1 MEELIQHLSTQKTAP
16 RLWVERLA
24 IFSEPDAD
32 HCLRSVTFRRGINVV
47 WAREPDQQS
56 TYAGIHAAGH
66 GVGKSSLCLLLR
78 YCLGDP
84 SKSIDELRVEVLA
97 EFPQGG
103 GGAVVH
109 IGSETFVVFRYFNP
123 YREGIAASGDDL
135 EALVTQGGTQSFKDF
150 EAHLSKIMLSGVSP
164 RTIPETGQEI
174 EWRHLLAWMAR
185 DQGSRFK
192 SFFSWREGEGTGL
205 QRSRLDPPIV
215 MRAVLGLLD
224 KGESQLLTRLRT
236 LERELETAAEATTR
250 LRHEPSL
257 IRGRIESEVRAWLN
271 TPADLP
277 MRSDDLFKESVETT
291 VKSAK
296 AMTETTLAR
305 LEADEEALTNELFEL
320 RIVQRQRKHEHEL
333 ANTDYQMADAARR
346 NDEDAYRQLTEKREK
361 LKALAGLCEHGHVDF
376 QECTHIQ
383 NEIQTISFKDGR
395 DLNALGKIGADW
407 TARAALALERRKQAE
422 PPLRSAEKQVAA
434 KEQQARALRVRR
446 NTAALEQDRGQ
457 RLLAELERWEKASGS
472 PEAADQLGKS
482 IARGAEIEQSINA
495 ARVQLVTLQHER
507 SAREKSLG
515 ELTDLLVQELLSKE
529 AFGALEVRD
538 ETRPFRLSLRGGEA
552 FRVLEILI
560 GDLVCLLDASNPA
573 SAFPGLLIHDCPR
586 EADMGPRPYR
596 DYLHLIERIE
606 REAYGDSAPFQ
617 YIVTTT
623 TPPPESLQ
631 EEPYLRLTLDPSHDE
646 ELLFGRRFRTQA
658 QTEPL
663 QPAERQ
669 I

>member
-1 MEELIQHLSTQKTAP
+1 MEELIQHLSTQKMAP

-47 WAREPDQQS
+47 WAREPDEKS

-78 YCLGDP
+78 YCLGDS
-84 SKSIDELRVEVLA
+84 SKSIDELRDEVLA

-103 GGAVVH
+103 VGAVVH
-109 IGSETFVVFRYFNP
+109 VGSETFAVFRYFNP
-123 YREGIAASGDDL
+123 HREGIASSGGDL
-135 EALVTQGGTQSFKDF
+135 DALLAQGGSQSFKDF
-150 EAHLSKIMLSGVSP
+150 EAHLSETMLSGVSP
-164 RTIPETGQEI
+164 RTIPETGQAI
-174 EWRHLLAWMAR
+174 LWRHLLAWMAR

-205 QRSRLDPPIV
+205 QRSRQDPPIV

-224 KGESQLLTRLRT
+224 QGESQLLMRLRT
-236 LERELETAAEATTR
+236 LERELDAAQENTAR
-250 LRHEPSL
+250 LRQEPSL
-257 IRGRIESEVRAWLN
+257 IRGRIESELRTWLRAS
-271 TPADLP
+271 ADLP
-277 MRSDDLFKESVETT
+277 MRSDDLFKESVESA

-296 AMTETTLAR
+296 AKTETTLAR
-305 LEADEEALTNELFEL
+305 LDTEEEALGSELFEL
-320 RIVQRQRKHEHEL
+320 RVVQRQRKHEHDR
-333 ANTDYQMADAARR
+333 ADGDYQMADALRR
-346 NDEDAYRQLTEKREK
+346 NDETAYRQLVEKREK
-361 LKALAGLCEHGHVDF
+361 LKALAGLCEHGQVDF

-383 NEIQTISFKDGR
+383 TEIQTISFKDGR
-395 DLNALGKIGADW
+395 DLNALGKVGADW

-434 KEQQARALRVRR
+434 KEQQARALRFRR

-472 PEAADQLGKS
+472 PEVADQLEKS
-482 IARGAEIEQSINA
+482 IVRSAEIEQSINA
-495 ARVQLVTLQHER
+495 ARVQLATLQHER

-515 ELTDLLVQELLSKE
+515 KLTDLLVQELLSKE

-606 REAYGDSAPFQ
+606 REAYGDAAPFQ

-631 EEPYLRLTLDPSHDE
+631 EDPYLRLTLDPSHDE
-646 ELLFGRRFRTQA
+646 ALLFGRRFKPSI
-658 QTEPL
+658 QTMVLTANEGEP
-663 QPAERQ
+663 
-669 I
+669 

>member
-24 IFSEPDAD
+24 IFSEPDAA
-32 HCLRSVTFRRGINVV
+32 HCLRSVSFRRGINVV
-47 WAREPDQQS
+47 WAREPDEKS

-78 YCLGDP
+78 YCLGDT
-84 SKSIDELRVEVLA
+84 SKSIDELRDEVVT

-103 GGAVVH
+103 VGAVVH
-109 IGSETFVVFRYFNP
+109 VGSDTFSVFRYFNP
-123 YREGIAASGDDL
+123 HREGIASSGDDL
-135 EALVTQGGTQSFKDF
+135 EALLTQGGSQSFKDF
-150 EAHLSKIMLSGVSP
+150 EAQLSEIMLSGVSP
-164 RTIPETGQEI
+164 RTIPETGQAI
-174 EWRHLLAWMAR
+174 LWRHLLAWMAR

-205 QRSRLDPPIV
+205 QRSRQDPPIV

-224 KGESQLLTRLRT
+224 QGESRLLTRLRN
-236 LERELETAAEATTR
+236 LERELEAAEENTAR
-250 LRHEPSL
+250 LMQEPSL
-257 IRGRIESEVRAWLN
+257 IRGRIESELRTWLN
-271 TPADLP
+271 TPANLP

-296 AMTETTLAR
+296 ATTEMMLTR
-305 LEADEEALTNELFEL
+305 LDADEEALGNELFEL
-320 RIVQRQRKHEHEL
+320 RVVQRQRKREYDL
-333 ANTDYQMADAARR
+333 ADADYQMADAARR
-346 NDEDAYRQLTEKREK
+346 KDETAYRQLADKREK
-361 LKALAGLCEHGHVDF
+361 LKALAGPCEHVPVPL
-376 QECTHIQ
+376 QECIYIQ

-395 DLNALGKIGADW
+395 DLSALAKIGGDW
-407 TARAALALERRKQAE
+407 TARAAQALERRKQAE
-422 PPLRSAEKQVAA
+422 PSLHSAEKQLAA

-457 RLLAELERWEKASGS
+457 RLLSELERWEKASGS
-472 PEAADQLGKS
+472 PEAAAQLKRS
-482 IARGAEIEQSINA
+482 IARCAEIGQSINA
-495 ARVQLVTLQHER
+495 ARVQLATLQHER
-507 SAREKSLG
+507 SGREKSLG
-515 ELTDLLVQELLSKE
+515 ELTDLLAQELLSKE

-538 ETRPFRLSLRGGEA
+538 EIRPFRLSLRGGEA

-596 DYLHLIERIE
+596 DFLHLIEHIE
-606 REAYGDSAPFQ
+606 REAYGEATPFQ

-631 EEPYLRLTLDPSHDE
+631 VEPYLRLTLDPSHDE
-646 ELLFGRRFRTQA
+646 GLLFGRRFNTYAQA
-658 QTEPL
+658 RVLSAKENAP
-663 QPAERQ
+663 
-669 I
+669 

>member
-1 MEELIQHLSTQKTAP
+1 MEALLQHLSTQKTAP

-32 HCLRSVTFRRGINVV
+32 RCLRSVSFQQGINVI
-47 WAREPDQQS
+47 WAREPDDKS

-78 YCLGDP
+78 YCLGDS
-84 SKSIDELRVEVLA
+84 SKSIEELRDEVLA

-103 GGAVVH
+103 VGAVIHV
-109 IGSETFVVFRYFNP
+109 GNETHAVFRYFNP
-123 YREGIAASGDDL
+123 YREGFVFLGDDL
-135 EALVTQGGTQSFKDF
+135 EALLTQGGSQSFKDF
-150 EAHLSKIMLSGVSP
+150 EAHLSETMLSSVSP
-164 RTIPETGQEI
+164 RTIPETGQAI
-174 EWRHLLAWMAR
+174 VWRHLLAWMAR

-205 QRSRLDPPIV
+205 QRSRQDPPIV

-224 KGESQLLTRLRT
+224 HGESQLLMRLRT
-236 LERELETAAEATTR
+236 LERELETAEENTAR
-250 LRHEPSL
+250 LRQEPSL
-257 IRGRIESEVRAWLN
+257 IRRRIESELRAWLN

-277 MRSDDLFKESVETT
+277 MRSDDLFKESIETT
-291 VKSAK
+291 VRSAK
-296 AMTETTLAR
+296 AATETTLTQ
-305 LEADEEALTNELFEL
+305 LEADEEKLANELFEL
-320 RIVQRQRKHEHEL
+320 RVVQRERKREYDL
-333 ANTDYQMADAARR
+333 ADTDYQMADAARR
-346 NDEDAYRQLTEKREK
+346 NDEDAYRQLADRREK
-361 LKALAGLCEHGHVDF
+361 LKALAGLCEHGRVEF
-376 QECTHIQ
+376 QDCSHIQ

-407 TARAALALERRKQAE
+407 TARAAQALERRKQAE
-422 PPLRSAEKQVAA
+422 APLHSAEQQLAA
-434 KEQQARALRVRR
+434 KEQQARTLKVRR

-457 RLLAELERWEKASGS
+457 RLLSELQRWEKASGS
-472 PEAADQLGKS
+472 PEAAEQLEKS
-482 IARGAEIEQSINA
+482 LARCVEIEQSINT
-495 ARVQLVTLQHER
+495 ARVQLATLQHER

-515 ELTDLLVQELLSKE
+515 ELTDLLAQELLSKE

-538 ETRPFRLSLRGGEA
+538 EIRPFRLSLRGGEA

-596 DYLHLIERIE
+596 DFLYLIKRIE
-606 REAYGDSAPFQ
+606 REAYDGAAPFQ

-631 EEPYLRLTLDPSHDE
+631 VEPYLRLTLDPSHDE
-646 ELLFGRRFRTQA
+646 GLLFGRRFNTYARTKA
-658 QTEPL
+658 LSANENAP
-663 QPAERQ
+663 
-669 I
+669 

>member
-1 MEELIQHLSTQKTAP
+1 MEALLQHLSTQKTAP

-32 HCLRSVTFRRGINVV
+32 RCLRSVSFRQGINVI
-47 WAREPDQQS
+47 WAREPDDKS

-78 YCLGDP
+78 YCLGDS
-84 SKSIDELRVEVLA
+84 SKSIEELRDEVLA

-103 GGAVVH
+103 VGAVIHV
-109 IGSETFVVFRYFNP
+109 GGETYAVFRYFNP
-123 YREGIAASGDDL
+123 YREGFASSGDDL
-135 EALVTQGGTQSFKDF
+135 EALLPQGGSQSFKDF
-150 EAHLSKIMLSGVSP
+150 EAHLSETMLSSVSP
-164 RTIPETGQEI
+164 RTIPETGQAI
-174 EWRHLLAWMAR
+174 LWRHLLAWMAR

-205 QRSRLDPPIV
+205 QRSRQDPPIV

-224 KGESQLLTRLRT
+224 HGESQLLMRLRT
-236 LERELETAAEATTR
+236 LERELEKAEENTAR
-250 LRHEPSL
+250 LRQEPSL
-257 IRGRIESEVRAWLN
+257 IRRRIESELRAWLN

-277 MRSDDLFKESVETT
+277 MRSDDLFKESIETAI
-291 VKSAK
+291 KSAR
-296 AMTETTLAR
+296 ATTETTLAR
-305 LEADEEALTNELFEL
+305 LDTDEVALANELFEL
-320 RIVQRQRKHEHEL
+320 RVMQRQRKHEYDL
-333 ANTDYQMADAARR
+333 AEADYKMADAMRR
-346 NDEDAYRQLTEKREK
+346 NDETAYRQLAEKREK
-361 LKALAGLCEHGHVDF
+361 LKALVGACEHVPVPF
-376 QECTHIQ
+376 QNCTHIQ
-383 NEIQTISFKDGR
+383 NEIQTISFQDGR
-395 DLNALGKIGADW
+395 DLNALTKIGDDW
-407 TARAALALERRKQAE
+407 TARAAMALERRKQAE
-422 PPLRSAEKQVAA
+422 PPLRSAEKEVTA
-434 KEQQARALRVRR
+434 KEQQAKALRVRR

-472 PEAADQLGKS
+472 PEAAKQLEKS
-482 IARGAEIEQSINA
+482 IARCTEIKEGINT
-495 ARVQLVTLQHER
+495 ARVQLATLQHDR

-596 DYLHLIERIE
+596 DFLHLIERVE
-606 REAYGDSAPFQ
+606 REAYDGAAPFQ

-631 EEPYLRLTLDPSHDE
+631 VEPYLRLMLDPSHDE
-646 ELLFGRRFRTQA
+646 KLLFGRRFNTYVQA
-658 QTEPL
+658 KAL
-663 QPAERQ
+663 SAEKDAP
-669 I
+669 

>member
-1 MEELIQHLSTQKTAP
+1 MEALLQHLSTQKTAP

-32 HCLRSVTFRRGINVV
+32 RCLRSVSFRQGINVI
-47 WAREPDQQS
+47 WAREPDDKS

-78 YCLGDP
+78 YCLGDS
-84 SKSIDELRVEVLA
+84 SKSIEELRDEVLA

-103 GGAVVH
+103 VGAVIH
-109 IGSETFVVFRYFNP
+109 IGSETYAIFRFFNP
-123 YREGIAASGDDL
+123 YREGFSSSGDDL
-135 EALVTQGGTQSFKDF
+135 EDLLIQGGSQSFKDF
-150 EAHLSKIMLSGVSP
+150 EAHLSEAMLSSVSP
-164 RTIPETGQEI
+164 RTIPETGQAI
-174 EWRHLLAWMAR
+174 LWRHLLAWMAR

-205 QRSRLDPPIV
+205 QRSRQDPPIV

-224 KGESQLLTRLRT
+224 HGESQLLMRLRT
-236 LERELETAAEATTR
+236 LERELETAEENTAR
-250 LRHEPSL
+250 LRQEPSL
-257 IRGRIESEVRAWLN
+257 IRRRIESELRVWLN

-277 MRSDDLFKESVETT
+277 MHSDDLFKESIETT
-291 VKSAK
+291 VRSAK
-296 AMTETTLAR
+296 ATTETTLTR
-305 LEADEEALTNELFEL
+305 LEADEEKLANELFEL
-320 RIVQRQRKHEHEL
+320 RVVQRERQREYDL
-333 ANTDYQMADAARR
+333 VDTDYKMADAVRR
-346 NDEDAYRQLTEKREK
+346 NDEDAYRQLADRREK
-361 LKALAGLCEHGHVDF
+361 LKALAGPCEHGRVELQD
-376 QECTHIQ
+376 CTHIQ
-383 NEIQTISFKDGR
+383 NEIQAISFKDGR

-407 TARAALALERRKQAE
+407 TARAAQALERRKQAE
-422 PPLRSAEKQVAA
+422 APLRSAEQQLAA
-434 KEQQARALRVRR
+434 KEQQVRALRVRR

-457 RLLAELERWEKASGS
+457 RLLSELERWEKASGS
-472 PEAADQLGKS
+472 PEAAEQLKKS
-482 IARGAEIEQSINA
+482 LARCIEIEQSINA
-495 ARVQLVTLQHER
+495 VRVQLAALQHER

-515 ELTDLLVQELLSKE
+515 ELTNLLAQELLSKE

-538 ETRPFRLSLRGGEA
+538 EIRPFRLSLRGGEA

-596 DYLHLIERIE
+596 DFLHLIERIE
-606 REAYGDSAPFQ
+606 REAYGDAAPFQ

-631 EEPYLRLTLDPSHDE
+631 VKPYLRLTLDPSHDE
-646 ELLFGRRFRTQA
+646 GLLFGRRFRTQV
-658 QTEPL
+658 QIEDL
-663 QPAERQ
+663 QQSEGV

>member
-1 MEELIQHLSTQKTAP
+1 MEALFQHLSTQKTAP

-32 HCLRSVTFRRGINVV
+32 RCLRSVSFRQGINVI
-47 WAREPDQQS
+47 WAREPDEKS

-78 YCLGDP
+78 YCLGDN
-84 SKSIDELRVEVLA
+84 SKSIEELRDEVLA

-103 GGAVVH
+103 VGAVIHV
-109 IGSETFVVFRYFNP
+109 GSETYAVFRYFNP
-123 YREGIAASGDDL
+123 YREGIASSSDDL
-135 EALVTQGGTQSFKDF
+135 EALLIQGGSQSFKEF
-150 EAHLSKIMLSGVSP
+150 EAHLSEIMLSDVSP
-164 RTIPETGQEI
+164 RTIPETGQAI
-174 EWRHLLAWMAR
+174 LWRHLLAWMAR

-205 QRSRLDPPIV
+205 QRSRQDPPIV

-224 KGESQLLTRLRT
+224 LGESQLLMRLRT
-236 LERELETAAEATTR
+236 LERELEAAEENTAR
-250 LRHEPSL
+250 LRQEPSL
-257 IRGRIESEVRAWLN
+257 IRRRIESELRAWLN

-277 MRSDDLFKESVETT
+277 MRSDDLFKESIETT
-291 VKSAK
+291 VKSTK
-296 AMTETTLAR
+296 ATTETTLTR
-305 LEADEEALTNELFEL
+305 LEADEEKLANELFEL
-320 RIVQRQRKHEHEL
+320 RVVQRERQREYDL
-333 ANTDYQMADAARR
+333 ADTDYKMADAARR
-346 NDEDAYRQLTEKREK
+346 NDEDAYRQLTDRREK
-361 LKALAGLCEHGHVDF
+361 LKALAGPCEHGRVEF
-376 QECTHIQ
+376 QDCTHIQ

-395 DLNALGKIGADW
+395 DLNALRKIGADW
-407 TARAALALERRKQAE
+407 TARAAQALERRKQADA
-422 PPLRSAEKQVAA
+422 PLRSAEQQLAA
-434 KEQQARALRVRR
+434 KEQQVRALKVRR

-457 RLLAELERWEKASGS
+457 RLLSELQRWEKASGS
-472 PEAADQLGKS
+472 PEAAEQLEKS
-482 IARGAEIEQSINA
+482 LARCVEIEQDINT
-495 ARVQLVTLQHER
+495 ARVQLATLQHER

-515 ELTDLLVQELLSKE
+515 ELTDLLAQELLSKE

-538 ETRPFRLSLRGGEA
+538 EIRPFRLSLRGGEA

-596 DYLHLIERIE
+596 DFLHLIERIE
-606 REAYGDSAPFQ
+606 REAYDGAAPFQ

-631 EEPYLRLTLDPSHDE
+631 VEPSLRLTLDPSHDE
-646 ELLFGRRFRTQA
+646 GLLFRRRFRTRLTGA
-658 QTEPL
+658 L
-663 QPAERQ
+663 
-669 I
+669 